1 MGIWRGH
8 PFNFRRA
15 TEIRSE
21 IIGDLLQ
28 VTQILRFELPFI
40 KKTTTKGAGSSMAA
54 RFLKKI
60 KKAVHVFTFS

>member
-8 PFNFRRA
+8 PINFRRA

-40 KKTTTKGAGSSMAA
+40 KETTTKGAGSSMAA
-54 RFLKKI
+54 R
-60 KKAVHVFTFS
+60 